1 MATAGFLR
9 SFEQCCPF
17 SVRELLPKAAKTGQS
32 RGSVF
37 YCFVGFDW
45 LVLLGVAGEFP
56 LLTGGL

>member
-17 SVRELLPKAAKTGQS
+17 SVRELLPKAAKTEQC

-37 YCFVGFDW
+37 YCFVGLDW